1 MDGAVDNMRKRPSRL
16 PFSGL
21 SGEQWERL
29 FDAAALA
36 VLILFLLYIGVEVYL
51 FYGVDFR
58 GYYAAARAVLE
69 GEDPYDY
76 GVVSQILLRV
86 TGEMGNNPYYYPPW
100 FCLMMVPL
108 ALLPFQTARLIW
120 IALNLIFYWVGARVA
135 LDVLKWK
142 LTGWRRWLVMLSGAY
157 LFFWLSMRSEQIGTF
172 LFLMTV
178 LSLWGYQHDRPWMA
192 GAALALI
199 VTKPNVA
206 WLTAP
211 FLGLFLL
218 RHQRRAAWWALG
230 ILAVLLVVSTLILP
244 GWYTHFTEP
253 GFGEGLTQE
262 LDGPD
267 RIKSGRL
274 NTVLSDWLR
283 TWQIRTDGAAYW
295 TVWSLLAVGS
305 ALVLWLAWRNVPDAA
320 YLMSLSWGV
329 GLLLTFYAL
338 QYDYPPL
345 LLALFW
351 VYRAWSSARPW
362 QRWAS
367 GVALVLAFSVPLW
380 EHPIY
385 DGYWILMGVLAAL
398 LLMNRE
404 LWHCPGRKESRVA
417 WR

>member
-1 MDGAVDNMRKRPSRL
+1 MDGVVGDTREQKRHL

-21 SGEQWERL
+21 NGEQWERL
-29 FDAAALA
+29 FNAASLA
-36 VLILFLLYIGVEVYL
+36 TLILFMLYIGVEVYL
-51 FYGVDFR
+51 FHGVDFR

-69 GEDPYDY
+69 GGDPYDY
-76 GVVSQILLRV
+76 RVVSEVLLRV

-108 ALLPFQTARLIW
+108 ALFPYQTARLIW
-120 IALNLIFYWVGARVA
+120 IALNLVVYWVGAQIG
-135 LDVLKWK
+135 LDVLGWA
-142 LTGWRRWLVMLSGAY
+142 LRGWRRWLVVFGGAY
-157 LFFWLSMRSEQIGTF
+157 LFFWLSIRSEQVGTF

-178 LSLWGYQHDRPWMA
+178 LSLWGYRHNRPWLA
-192 GAALALI
+192 GAALALL

-211 FLGLFLL
+211 LVGWFYLW
-218 RHQRRAAWWALG
+218 HQRRAAWWAVG
-230 ILAVLLVVSTLILP
+230 VLVALLLISTLILP
-244 GWYTHFTEP
+244 GWYMHFREP
-253 GFGEGLTQE
+253 GFGAGLTQE

-283 TWQIRTDGAAYW
+283 TWQIGTDGAGYW
-295 TVWSLLAVGS
+295 TIWSLLAAGS
-305 ALVLWLAWRNVPDAA
+305 ALTLWLAWRNVTDDA
-320 YLMSLSWGV
+320 YLMSLVWGV

-351 VYRAWSSARPW
+351 ICRAWPGALPW

-367 GVALVLAFSVPLW
+367 GACLALAFSVPLW

-385 DGYWILMGVLAAL
+385 DGYWILLGVLAAL
-398 LLMNRE
+398 LLLNGD
-404 LWHCPGRKESRVA
+404 LWHWPRREEAHVA
-417 WR
+417 